1 MRLVRRKHY
10 SDTPRFAG
18 IYCVRFSSRNTAI
31 GLLHGVYTLAEDPT
45 RQTKLR
51 LSTGLDRL
59 RNPNRAS
66 VFVKTKQSAGTGRDV
81 RFRTTQWELVLNA
94 RNADSSQQERCL
106 SELCSRYWFPLYKFA
121 LFTGLS
127 HEDAQD
133 LTQSFFLYLLR
144 KESLQHVDRAKG
156 RLRSFL
162 LASFRNH
169 LSTSRQYA
177 SAAKRGGGKPSIDLD
192 ADDAAECHHLE
203 LADHLTAET
212 FFDANWAQLLIE
224 RVTLRLGEEYRQRG
238 KSHQFDRLQ
247 CHLEI
252 GSEPDAK
259 SYEEAGW
266 VLGMSG
272 SGAKTLVFRMRQRFA
287 ALMRQEVAQTLTN
300 PRDTDAE
307 IHALYSALRS
317 TEGRLRDELGTR

>member
-1 MRLVRRKHY
+1 VFDFLRE
-10 SDTPRFAG
+10 
-18 IYCVRFSSRNTAI
+18 NTAI
-31 GLLHGVYTLAEDPT
+31 GFLHGVYTVAEDPARKT
-45 RQTKLR
+45 RLR
-51 LSTGLDRL
+51 LSTGLNRL

-66 VFVKTKQSAGTGRDV
+66 VFVKTKHSAGTGRDV

-94 RNADSSQQERCL
+94 RNADSSKQERCL

-144 KESLQHVDRAKG
+144 KESLQQVDRAKG
-156 RLRSFL
+156 RFRSFL

-169 LSTSRQYA
+169 LSTNRQYA
-177 SAAKRGGGKPSIDLD
+177 SAAKRGGGKPSVDLD
-192 ADDAAECHHLE
+192 ADDAGERHYVE

-224 RVTLRLGEEYRQRG
+224 RVTLRLGEEYGQRG
-238 KSHQFDRLQ
+238 KSHQFGRLQ
-247 CHLEI
+247 CFLEI

-259 SYEEAGW
+259 SYEEAGRA
-266 VLGMSG
+266 LGMSG
-272 SGAKTLVFRMRQRFA
+272 NGAKTLVFRMRQRFA
-287 ALMRQEVAQTLTN
+287 ALMRQEVGQTLSN

-317 TEGRLRDELGTR
+317 TEGRLRDELRTR

>member
-1 MRLVRRKHY
+1 M
-10 SDTPRFAG
+10 
-18 IYCVRFSSRNTAI
+18 
-31 GLLHGVYTLAEDPT
+31 
-45 RQTKLR
+45 
-51 LSTGLDRL
+51 
-59 RNPNRAS
+59 
-66 VFVKTKQSAGTGRDV
+66 KTKQTAGTGRDV

-94 RNADSSQQERCL
+94 QGADSTQQGRCL

-133 LTQSFFLYLLR
+133 LTQSFFLHLLE
-144 KESLQHVDRAKG
+144 KESLQHVDPAKG
-156 RLRSFL
+156 RFRSFL

-169 LSTSRQYA
+169 LSTHRQYA

-192 ADDAAECHHLE
+192 AHDAKERHHLE
-203 LADHLTAET
+203 PMDHLTAET

-224 RVTLRLGEEYRQRG
+224 RITLRLGEEYRQRG

-259 SYEEAGW
+259 SYEEAGR
-266 VLGMSG
+266 VLGISG
-272 SGAKTLVFRMRQRFA
+272 NGAKSLVFRMRQRFA
-287 ALMRQEVAQTLTN
+287 VLMRQEVAQTLLN
-300 PRDTDAE
+300 PRDTDSE

-317 TEGRLRDELGTR
+317 TEGRLRDALGTR